1 MQKRRARVQGGSGGA
16 LFLVSVLKSL
26 HLERSVGARQLP
38 ARPCRAGPPLPGRA
52 SDGGEVDLSPRAFG
66 IAERAH
72 GSSVAPGEK
81 DAQSSASG
89 RITASSFGENWDSLL
104 PPSPQ
109 LSSPPPY
116 PAKQRRKVL
125 VQESDKFIPQPPYRG
140 HPAPKVF
147 YVLVEF
153 GAELG
158 IREPCAEPSPAEP
171 GRPSA
176 ALRVRLWVC
185 ALVRGDAGAHVR
197 RALGSEP
204 GVLAQY
210 ARLQSLITNAFHDEG
225 FQKIKEYFQGQHHAP
240 QKYNSLLLRHLD
252 RSINKELDKNEFQH
266 VSLLLKCIQRFF
278 IDGLKEDEPLL
289 IKQGLIPKM
298 VSWFERT
305 VGFLSMADL
314 ASDTSLKNVTEDFFD
329 TALTISR
336 SSSKGK
342 IQMLNSFILTL
353 GFLVTEEAVNP
364 FIQREALKTLNGILQ
379 AVPREER
386 RRLLLLEGPCR
397 LMKDLARTIL
407 TVGDYDQQVALC
419 EALCRLTMRKSRED
433 FVPQWFEDDTIAK
446 AFKEINDR
454 EFETDCRR
462 FVNHLNDRLGDQR
475 RVYSF
480 PCIAAFAG
488 EHEMRK
494 PADEKLEKFWIDFNL
509 GSQSVTFYINNPES
523 DLWDSVR
530 LLKEAVMNFSILETE
545 MKMLKIYLKKP
556 INIRNKEVMKIEIHF
571 ELQFNISQASIKALG
586 EDKQVMPDQTK
597 ISAVFGELE
606 KEDPEIPSSHKI
618 ETDEAKDSTEP
629 AEVTRAEDDHH
640 LITVPLNNQSEPAQ
654 EWELEGLCHL
664 VWKYAALRKDSAF
677 EDNRK
682 QETRMSFD
690 YRKHLFSES
699 NQDSSSGGSELSWT
713 GNRKRK
719 SLKSYPSRKKTRTRR
734 SSLRVL
740 PPFPPSSGSD
750 LEKDGVKILTPLS
763 KDASRQNNVTP
774 PKISGTEF
782 QSSSAFLTPE
792 DSAQKTKFHSPSPLS
807 DLSSLGHSDVEE
819 NVSKTQPTVTALSGY
834 SHDWKTMVNQEPFP
848 RWQKLSWQ
856 VMPGTPNVSEGISTS
871 SLNVTPEN
879 LKGSVMITA
888 FENFTRELKRNYELR
903 YRRSPLYSKNAKEV
917 PDCLIELLNQI
928 HHRRLN
934 KLEQFHS
941 FVLQEL
947 SNLDKDIDVLQHLE
961 DDVLEFWGKQS
972 ADLKSFCELQ
982 LQSTEQIIEK
992 QPPSRIRR
1000 TGHWWLK
1007 PLFLG
1012 TQAPRHVLALQ
1023 LLRFPAICQL
1033 LLPGQVCAGLWDTGL
1048 GFRRSPSSPSVHAER
1063 PCQTCCQP
1071 PFQGAS
1077 FTPAAA

>member
-1 MQKRRARVQGGSGGA
+1 MGEENEGPLQPVQ
-16 LFLVSVLKSL
+16 
-26 HLERSVGARQLP
+26 
-38 ARPCRAGPPLPGRA
+38 
-52 SDGGEVDLSPRAFG
+52 
-66 IAERAH
+66 
-72 GSSVAPGEK
+72 EK
-81 DAQSSASG
+81 DESG
-89 RITASSFGENWDSLL
+89 L
-104 PPSPQ
+104 P
-109 LSSPPPY
+109 
-116 PAKQRRKVL
+116 R
-125 VQESDKFIPQPPYRG
+125 
-140 HPAPKVF
+140 
-147 YVLVEF
+147 
-153 GAELG
+153 
-158 IREPCAEPSPAEP
+158 
-171 GRPSA
+171 
-176 ALRVRLWVC
+176 
-185 ALVRGDAGAHVR
+185 DAF
-197 RALGSEP
+197 S
-204 GVLAQY
+204 
-210 ARLQSLITNAFHDEG
+210 LQSLITNAFHDEG
-225 FQKIKEYFQGQHHAP
+225 FQKIKEYFQEQRHVP
-240 QKYNSLLLRHLD
+240 QRYNNLLLRLLD
-252 RSINKELDKNEFQH
+252 RSINKELDKNEFQR

-305 VGFLSMADL
+305 VGFLTMADL
-314 ASDTSLKNVTEDFFD
+314 ASDTSLKNLTEDFFD
-329 TALTISR
+329 TALIISR
-336 SSSKGK
+336 SSSQGK
-342 IQMLNSFILTL
+342 IQMLNSFIFTL

-364 FIQREALKTLNGILQ
+364 LIQREALRTLNGILQ

-386 RRLLLLEGPCR
+386 KRLLLLEGPCR

-419 EALCRLTMRKSRED
+419 EALCRLTTRKSRED

-462 FVNHLNDRLGDQR
+462 FINHLNDRLGDQR

-480 PCIAAFAG
+480 PCTAAFAG

-509 GSQSVTFYINNPES
+509 GSQSVTFCINNPES

-556 INIRNKEVMKIEIHF
+556 INIRNKEVTKIEIHF

-606 KEDPEIPSSHKI
+606 KEDTEIPSSHKI
-618 ETDEAKDSTEP
+618 ETDQEKDSTKP
-629 AEVTRAEDDHH
+629 AELTRAEDDHH
-640 LITVPLNNQSEPAQ
+640 LITLPLNNQSEPA
-654 EWELEGLCHL
+654 
-664 VWKYAALRKDSAF
+664 K
-677 EDNRK
+677 
-682 QETRMSFD
+682 FD

-699 NQDSSSGGSELSWT
+699 NQDSSSSGSELSWA

-719 SLKSYPSRKKTRTRR
+719 SLKSYTSRKKTRTGR
-734 SSLRVL
+734 SSLRIL
-740 PPFPPSSGSD
+740 PLFPPSSGSD
-750 LEKDGVKILTPLS
+750 LEKDQVKILTPLR
-763 KDASRQNNVTP
+763 KDSSRQNNVTP

-792 DSAQKTKFHSPSPLS
+792 DSAQKTELHSPSPLS
-807 DLSSLGHSDVEE
+807 DLSSLEHSDVEE
-819 NVSKTQPTVTALSGY
+819 NESKTVAPESLMKSTTFKHKLQNVEDRDRADRHGAKWKQPWLEDGGEPGALS
-834 SHDWKTMVNQEPFP
+834 SVAEEAE
-848 RWQKLSWQ
+848 LA
-856 VMPGTPNVSEGISTS
+856 EGISTS
-871 SLNVTPEN
+871 SLNVLPEN

-888 FENFTRELKRNYELR
+888 FENFTRELKRNYEIR

-947 SNLDKDIDVLQHLE
+947 SNLDKDFEVLQRLE

-982 LQSTEQIIEK
+982 LQRCSARYK
-992 QPPSRIRR
+992 
-1000 TGHWWLK
+1000 
-1007 PLFLG
+1007 
-1012 TQAPRHVLALQ
+1012 
-1023 LLRFPAICQL
+1023 
-1033 LLPGQVCAGLWDTGL
+1033 
-1048 GFRRSPSSPSVHAER
+1048 
-1063 PCQTCCQP
+1063 
-1071 PFQGAS
+1071 
-1077 FTPAAA
+1077 

>member
-1 MQKRRARVQGGSGGA
+1 M
-16 LFLVSVLKSL
+16 
-26 HLERSVGARQLP
+26 
-38 ARPCRAGPPLPGRA
+38 
-52 SDGGEVDLSPRAFG
+52 DMM
-66 IAERAH
+66 
-72 GSSVAPGEK
+72 
-81 DAQSSASG
+81 
-89 RITASSFGENWDSLL
+89 SFE
-104 PPSPQ
+104 
-109 LSSPPPY
+109 
-116 PAKQRRKVL
+116 AK
-125 VQESDKFIPQPPYRG
+125 
-140 HPAPKVF
+140 
-147 YVLVEF
+147 F

-158 IREPCAEPSPAEP
+158 VREPWLTPALAGGTQEAERGASGSRRAPWLGYVASCLSLGMGE
-171 GRPSA
+171 
-176 ALRVRLWVC
+176 
-185 ALVRGDAGAHVR
+185 GDARAHVR

-204 GVLAQY
+204 GVLAQN
-210 ARLQSLITNAFHDEG
+210 APLQSLITNAFHDEG
-225 FQKIKEYFQGQHHAP
+225 FQKIKEYFQEQRHVP
-240 QKYNSLLLRHLD
+240 QRYNNLLLRLLD
-252 RSINKELDKNEFQH
+252 RSINKELDKNEFQR

-305 VGFLSMADL
+305 VGFLTMADL
-314 ASDTSLKNVTEDFFD
+314 ASDTSLKNLTEDFFD
-329 TALTISR
+329 TALIISR
-336 SSSKGK
+336 SSSQGK
-342 IQMLNSFILTL
+342 IQMLNSFIFTL

-364 FIQREALKTLNGILQ
+364 LIQREALRTLNGILQ

-386 RRLLLLEGPCR
+386 KRLLLLEGPCR

-419 EALCRLTMRKSRED
+419 EALCRLTTRKSRED

-462 FVNHLNDRLGDQR
+462 FINHLNDRLGDQR

-480 PCIAAFAG
+480 PCTAAFAG

-509 GSQSVTFYINNPES
+509 GSQSVTFCINNPES

-556 INIRNKEVMKIEIHF
+556 INIRNKEVTKIEIHF

-606 KEDPEIPSSHKI
+606 KEDTEIPSSHKI
-618 ETDEAKDSTEP
+618 ETDQEKDSTKP
-629 AEVTRAEDDHH
+629 AELTRAEDDHH
-640 LITVPLNNQSEPAQ
+640 LITLPLNNQSEPA
-654 EWELEGLCHL
+654 
-664 VWKYAALRKDSAF
+664 
-677 EDNRK
+677 
-682 QETRMSFD
+682 FD

-699 NQDSSSGGSELSWT
+699 NQDSSSSGSELSWA

-719 SLKSYPSRKKTRTRR
+719 SLKSYTSRKKTRTGR
-734 SSLRVL
+734 SSLRIL
-740 PPFPPSSGSD
+740 PLFPPSSGSD
-750 LEKDGVKILTPLS
+750 LEKDQVKILTPLR
-763 KDASRQNNVTP
+763 KDSSRQNNVTP

-792 DSAQKTKFHSPSPLS
+792 DSAQKTELHSPSPLS
-807 DLSSLGHSDVEE
+807 DLSSLEHSDVEE
-819 NVSKTQPTVTALSGY
+819 NESKTVAPESLMKSTTFKHKLQNVEDRDRADRHGAKWKQPWLEDGGEPGALS
-834 SHDWKTMVNQEPFP
+834 SVAEEAE
-848 RWQKLSWQ
+848 LA
-856 VMPGTPNVSEGISTS
+856 EGISTS
-871 SLNVTPEN
+871 SLNVLPEN

-888 FENFTRELKRNYELR
+888 FENFTRELKRNYEIR

-947 SNLDKDIDVLQHLE
+947 SNLDKDFEVLQRLE

-982 LQSTEQIIEK
+982 LQSLSHGEETK
-992 QPPSRIRR
+992 QPPA
-1000 TGHWWLK
+1000 
-1007 PLFLG
+1007 
-1012 TQAPRHVLALQ
+1012 TQAVP
-1023 LLRFPAICQL
+1023 
-1033 LLPGQVCAGLWDTGL
+1033 
-1048 GFRRSPSSPSVHAER
+1048 
-1063 PCQTCCQP
+1063 
-1071 PFQGAS
+1071 
-1077 FTPAAA
+1077 

>member
-26 HLERSVGARQLP
+26 HLERSAGARQLP
-38 ARPCRAGPPLPGRA
+38 ARLLKVPPPRGPARGAPPFLA
-52 SDGGEVDLSPRAFG
+52 PR
-66 IAERAH
+66 
-72 GSSVAPGEK
+72 P
-81 DAQSSASG
+81 
-89 RITASSFGENWDSLL
+89 L
-104 PPSPQ
+104 PPSRALQGRSPTPRQ
-109 LSSPPPY
+109 GERRRGGGPEPSSP
-116 PAKQRRKVL
+116 RRQNPGGRARRFASGSGRAPWFGYVASCL
-125 VQESDKFIPQPPYRG
+125 SLGMGEENEGPLQSIQEKDESGMPQ
-140 HPAPKVF
+140 
-147 YVLVEF
+147 
-153 GAELG
+153 
-158 IREPCAEPSPAEP
+158 
-171 GRPSA
+171 
-176 ALRVRLWVC
+176 
-185 ALVRGDAGAHVR
+185 DAF
-197 RALGSEP
+197 S
-204 GVLAQY
+204 
-210 ARLQSLITNAFHDEG
+210 LQSLITNAFHDEG
-225 FQKIKEYFQGQHHAP
+225 FQKIKEYFQGQ
-240 QKYNSLLLRHLD
+240 RH
-252 RSINKELDKNEFQH
+252 ELDKNEFQH

-289 IKQGLIPKM
+289 IKQGLIPKISCISISFLVHM

-305 VGFLSMADL
+305 VGFLTMADL

-364 FIQREALKTLNGILQ
+364 LIQREALRTLNGILQ

-597 ISAVFGELE
+597 VSAVFGELE

-654 EWELEGLCHL
+654 TNTADDSPEKSKLDDTQKVTSEREYSVDLQESSATIQFPTLND
-664 VWKYAALRKDSAF
+664 ASRKDSAF

-699 NQDSSSGGSELSWT
+699 NQDSSSSGSELSWT
-713 GNRKRK
+713 SDRKRK

-740 PPFPPSSGSD
+740 PPFPPSSGID
-750 LEKDGVKILTPLS
+750 LEKDRVKILTPLS

-792 DSAQKTKFHSPSPLS
+792 DSAQKTKLHSPSPLS

-819 NVSKTQPTVTALSGY
+819 NVSKTVAPESLMKSTSFQHKLQNIEDRDTADRHGAKWKQPRLEDGGEPGALS
-834 SHDWKTMVNQEPFP
+834 SVAEAE
-848 RWQKLSWQ
+848 LA
-856 VMPGTPNVSEGISTS
+856 EGISTS

-947 SNLDKDIDVLQHLE
+947 SNLDKDVDVLQHLE

-982 LQSTEQIIEK
+982 LKSLSHGKEIK
-992 QPPSRIRR
+992 QPPA
-1000 TGHWWLK
+1000 
-1007 PLFLG
+1007 
-1012 TQAPRHVLALQ
+1012 TQAVP
-1023 LLRFPAICQL
+1023 
-1033 LLPGQVCAGLWDTGL
+1033 
-1048 GFRRSPSSPSVHAER
+1048 
-1063 PCQTCCQP
+1063 
-1071 PFQGAS
+1071 
-1077 FTPAAA
+1077 

>member
-1 MQKRRARVQGGSGGA
+1 TQENEGPLQPVQ
-16 LFLVSVLKSL
+16 
-26 HLERSVGARQLP
+26 
-38 ARPCRAGPPLPGRA
+38 
-52 SDGGEVDLSPRAFG
+52 
-66 IAERAH
+66 
-72 GSSVAPGEK
+72 EK
-81 DAQSSASG
+81 DESG
-89 RITASSFGENWDSLL
+89 L
-104 PPSPQ
+104 P
-109 LSSPPPY
+109 
-116 PAKQRRKVL
+116 R
-125 VQESDKFIPQPPYRG
+125 
-140 HPAPKVF
+140 
-147 YVLVEF
+147 
-153 GAELG
+153 
-158 IREPCAEPSPAEP
+158 
-171 GRPSA
+171 
-176 ALRVRLWVC
+176 
-185 ALVRGDAGAHVR
+185 DAF
-197 RALGSEP
+197 S
-204 GVLAQY
+204 
-210 ARLQSLITNAFHDEG
+210 LQSLITNAFHDEG
-225 FQKIKEYFQGQHHAP
+225 FQKIKEYFQEQRHVP
-240 QKYNSLLLRHLD
+240 QRYNNLLLRLLD
-252 RSINKELDKNEFQH
+252 RSINKELDKNEFQR

-305 VGFLSMADL
+305 VGFLTMADL

-329 TALTISR
+329 TALIISR
-336 SSSKGK
+336 SSSQGK
-342 IQMLNSFILTL
+342 IQMLNSFIFTL

-364 FIQREALKTLNGILQ
+364 LIQREALRTLNGILQ

-386 RRLLLLEGPCR
+386 KRLLLLEGPCR

-419 EALCRLTMRKSRED
+419 EALCRLTTRKSRED

-462 FVNHLNDRLGDQR
+462 FINHLNDRLGDQR

-480 PCIAAFAG
+480 PCTAAFAG

-509 GSQSVTFYINNPES
+509 GSQSVTFCINNPES

-556 INIRNKEVMKIEIHF
+556 INIRNKEVTKIEIHF

-606 KEDPEIPSSHKI
+606 KEDTEIPSSHKI
-618 ETDEAKDSTEP
+618 ETDQEKDSTKP
-629 AEVTRAEDDHH
+629 AELTRAEDDHH
-640 LITVPLNNQSEPAQ
+640 LITLPLNNQSEPA
-654 EWELEGLCHL
+654 
-664 VWKYAALRKDSAF
+664 K
-677 EDNRK
+677 
-682 QETRMSFD
+682 FD

-699 NQDSSSGGSELSWT
+699 NQDSSSSGSELSWA

-719 SLKSYPSRKKTRTRR
+719 SLKSYTSRKKTRTGR
-734 SSLRVL
+734 SSLRIL
-740 PPFPPSSGSD
+740 PLFPPSSGSD
-750 LEKDGVKILTPLS
+750 LEKDQVKILTPLR
-763 KDASRQNNVTP
+763 KDSSRQNNVTP

-792 DSAQKTKFHSPSPLS
+792 DSAQKTELHSPSPLS
-807 DLSSLGHSDVEE
+807 DLSSLEHSDVEE
-819 NVSKTQPTVTALSGY
+819 NESKTVAPESLMKSTTFKHKLQNVEDRDRADRHGAKWKQPWLEDGG
-834 SHDWKTMVNQEPFP
+834 EPGAS
-848 RWQKLSWQ
+848 L
-856 VMPGTPNVSEGISTS
+856 VAEEAELAEGISTS
-871 SLNVTPEN
+871 SLNVLPEN

-888 FENFTRELKRNYELR
+888 FENFTRELKRNYEIR

-947 SNLDKDIDVLQHLE
+947 SNLDKDFEVLQRLE

-982 LQSTEQIIEK
+982 LQSLSHGEETK
-992 QPPSRIRR
+992 QPPA
-1000 TGHWWLK
+1000 
-1007 PLFLG
+1007 
-1012 TQAPRHVLALQ
+1012 TQAVP
-1023 LLRFPAICQL
+1023 
-1033 LLPGQVCAGLWDTGL
+1033 
-1048 GFRRSPSSPSVHAER
+1048 
-1063 PCQTCCQP
+1063 
-1071 PFQGAS
+1071 
-1077 FTPAAA
+1077 

>member
-1 MQKRRARVQGGSGGA
+1 MGEENEGPLQPVQ
-16 LFLVSVLKSL
+16 
-26 HLERSVGARQLP
+26 
-38 ARPCRAGPPLPGRA
+38 
-52 SDGGEVDLSPRAFG
+52 
-66 IAERAH
+66 
-72 GSSVAPGEK
+72 EK
-81 DAQSSASG
+81 DESG
-89 RITASSFGENWDSLL
+89 L
-104 PPSPQ
+104 P
-109 LSSPPPY
+109 
-116 PAKQRRKVL
+116 R
-125 VQESDKFIPQPPYRG
+125 
-140 HPAPKVF
+140 
-147 YVLVEF
+147 
-153 GAELG
+153 
-158 IREPCAEPSPAEP
+158 
-171 GRPSA
+171 
-176 ALRVRLWVC
+176 
-185 ALVRGDAGAHVR
+185 DAF
-197 RALGSEP
+197 S
-204 GVLAQY
+204 
-210 ARLQSLITNAFHDEG
+210 LQSLITNAFHDEG
-225 FQKIKEYFQGQHHAP
+225 FQKIKEYFQEQRHVP
-240 QKYNSLLLRHLD
+240 QKYNNLLLRHLD

-305 VGFLSMADL
+305 VEFLTMADL

-329 TALTISR
+329 TALIISR
-336 SSSKGK
+336 RSSQGK
-342 IQMLNSFILTL
+342 IQMLNSFIFTL

-364 FIQREALKTLNGILQ
+364 LIQREALRILNGILQ

-386 RRLLLLEGPCR
+386 KRLLLLEGPCR

-419 EALCRLTMRKSRED
+419 EALCRLATRKSRED

-462 FVNHLNDRLGDQR
+462 FINHLNDRLGDQR

-530 LLKEAVMNFSILETE
+530 LLKEAVVNFSILETE
-545 MKMLKIYLKKP
+545 MKMLEIYLKKP
-556 INIRNKEVMKIEIHF
+556 INIRNKEVTKIEIHF

-597 ISAVFGELE
+597 TSAVFSELE
-606 KEDPEIPSSHKI
+606 KEDTEIPSSHKT
-618 ETDEAKDSTEP
+618 ETDQAKDSTET
-629 AEVTRAEDDHH
+629 AELTRAEDDHL
-640 LITVPLNNQSEPAQ
+640 LITLPLNNQSEPAQ
-654 EWELEGLCHL
+654 TNTADNSPEKSKLDDTQKVTSEL
-664 VWKYAALRKDSAF
+664 KYSVDLQESSATIQFPALNDASRKDSAF

-682 QETRMSFD
+682 QETRMSFG

-699 NQDSSSGGSELSWT
+699 NQDSSSSGSELSWA

-719 SLKSYPSRKKTRTRR
+719 SLKSYPSRKKTRTRSSSIR
-734 SSLRVL
+734 SKSVL
-740 PPFPPSSGSD
+740 PLFPPSSGSD
-750 LEKDGVKILTPLS
+750 LEKDQVKILTPLR
-763 KDASRQNNVTP
+763 KDSSRQNNVTP

-792 DSAQKTKFHSPSPLS
+792 DSAQKTELHSPSPLS
-807 DLSSLGHSDVEE
+807 DLSSLEHSDVEE
-819 NVSKTQPTVTALSGY
+819 NESKTVAPESLMKSTTFK
-834 SHDWKTMVNQEPFP
+834 H
-848 RWQKLSWQ
+848 KLQ
-856 VMPGTPNVSEGISTS
+856 NVEDREGISTS
-871 SLNVTPEN
+871 SLNIPPEN

-917 PDCLIELLNQI
+917 PDCLIELLSQI

-947 SNLDKDIDVLQHLE
+947 SNLDKDFEVLQRLE
-961 DDVLEFWGKQS
+961 DDVLEFLGKQS

-982 LQSTEQIIEK
+982 LQSLSHGEETK
-992 QPPSRIRR
+992 QPPA
-1000 TGHWWLK
+1000 
-1007 PLFLG
+1007 
-1012 TQAPRHVLALQ
+1012 TQAVP
-1023 LLRFPAICQL
+1023 
-1033 LLPGQVCAGLWDTGL
+1033 
-1048 GFRRSPSSPSVHAER
+1048 
-1063 PCQTCCQP
+1063 
-1071 PFQGAS
+1071 
-1077 FTPAAA
+1077 

>member
-1 MQKRRARVQGGSGGA
+1 MDMMSHGITWGGAWPPGAVCYPSPRRRNPGGRARRGASGSGRAPWLGYVA
-16 LFLVSVLKSL
+16 SCLSL
-26 HLERSVGARQLP
+26 GM
-38 ARPCRAGPPLPGRA
+38 
-52 SDGGEVDLSPRAFG
+52 GE
-66 IAERAH
+66 
-72 GSSVAPGEK
+72 
-81 DAQSSASG
+81 
-89 RITASSFGENWDSLL
+89 
-104 PPSPQ
+104 
-109 LSSPPPY
+109 
-116 PAKQRRKVL
+116 
-125 VQESDKFIPQPPYRG
+125 
-140 HPAPKVF
+140 
-147 YVLVEF
+147 
-153 GAELG
+153 
-158 IREPCAEPSPAEP
+158 
-171 GRPSA
+171 
-176 ALRVRLWVC
+176 
-185 ALVRGDAGAHVR
+185 GDAGAHVR

-204 GVLAQY
+204 GVTDSAT
-210 ARLQSLITNAFHDEG
+210 LQSLITNAFHDEG
-225 FQKIKEYFQGQHHAP
+225 FQKIKEYFQGQRHVP

-289 IKQGLIPKM
+289 IKQGLIPKISCINISFLVHM

-305 VGFLSMADL
+305 VGFLTMADL

-364 FIQREALKTLNGILQ
+364 LIQREALRTLNGILQ

-386 RRLLLLEGPCR
+386 KRLLLLEGPCR
-397 LMKDLARTIL
+397 LMKDVARTIL

-509 GSQSVTFYINNPES
+509 GSQSVTFYINSPES

-545 MKMLKIYLKKP
+545 MKMLTIYLKRP
-556 INIRNKEVMKIEIHF
+556 INIQNKEVMKIEIHF

-597 ISAVFGELE
+597 ISAAFGELE

-618 ETDEAKDSTEP
+618 ETEETKDSTEP
-629 AEVTRAEDDHH
+629 AEVTGAEDDHH
-640 LITVPLNNQSEPAQ
+640 LITVPLNNQSEPA
-654 EWELEGLCHL
+654 
-664 VWKYAALRKDSAF
+664 
-677 EDNRK
+677 
-682 QETRMSFD
+682 FD

-699 NQDSSSGGSELSWT
+699 NQDSSSSGSELSWA

-719 SLKSYPSRKKTRTRR
+719 SLKSYPSRKKTR

-750 LEKDGVKILTPLS
+750 LEKDPVKIVTPLS

-774 PKISGTEF
+774 PKIYGTEF

-792 DSAQKTKFHSPSPLS
+792 DSAQKTKLHSPSPLS

-819 NVSKTQPTVTALSGY
+819 NASKTMAPESLMKSTSFQHKLQNVEDRDTADRHGAKWKQPRLEDGGEPGALS
-834 SHDWKTMVNQEPFP
+834 SVAEEAE
-848 RWQKLSWQ
+848 LA
-856 VMPGTPNVSEGISTS
+856 EGISTS

-888 FENFTRELKRNYELR
+888 FENFARELKRNYELR

-961 DDVLEFWGKQS
+961 DDILEFWGKQS

-982 LQSTEQIIEK
+982 LQ
-992 QPPSRIRR
+992 
-1000 TGHWWLK
+1000 
-1007 PLFLG
+1007 
-1012 TQAPRHVLALQ
+1012 
-1023 LLRFPAICQL
+1023 
-1033 LLPGQVCAGLWDTGL
+1033 
-1048 GFRRSPSSPSVHAER
+1048 
-1063 PCQTCCQP
+1063 
-1071 PFQGAS
+1071 
-1077 FTPAAA
+1077 